1 MKRFLL
7 NVVILFMLY
16 INVACTNSSTDQSSG
31 EGEPSKAFPYRINEP
46 SERFWLPSEL
56 EEISGLMYVKNGTL
70 GAVQDE
76 KGIIYIYD
84 TKNTAV
90 INRIRFGASGDYEDL
105 TIAQDAVYLVRSDG
119 NLYKTSLTA
128 TNPAEIVDTPLSS
141 KNDVEGLAY
150 DAENNR
156 LLLTCKGISGIKK
169 DDSGNRAVFAFDLA
183 TNTLQPEP
191 VFLLPVKEVK
201 QLAGSKENFRPS
213 GIAIHPVSGS
223 IYILASVGKVL
234 VVMNKNGSIEA
245 VQPLP
250 ARHFKQPEG
259 ICFAP
264 NGDLFISNEGRGSMA
279 SILRYNFAP

>member
-7 NVVILFMLY
+7 KVVILFMLY
-16 INVACTNSSTDQSSG
+16 IHTACTGSSTDQSSG
-31 EGEPSKAFPYRINEP
+31 EGELSKAFPYRINEP

-56 EEISGLMYVKNGTL
+56 EEISGVMYVEDGIL

-76 KGIIYIYD
+76 KGILYIYD
-84 TKNTAV
+84 TKSTAV

-105 TIAQDAVYLVRSDG
+105 TLAGEAVYLVRSDG
-119 NLYKTSLTA
+119 NLYKTSLTG
-128 TNPAEIVDTPLSS
+128 TTPAEIIDTPLSG

-156 LLLTCKGISGIKK
+156 LLLACKGISGIEK
-169 DDSGNRAVFAFDLA
+169 DDSGNRAVFAFDLKN
-183 TNTLQPEP
+183 NTLQPDP
-191 VFLLPVKEVK
+191 VFVLSVKEVK
-201 QLAGSKENFRPS
+201 QLTKSKESFRPS
-213 GIAIHPVSGS
+213 GIAIHPVNGLV
-223 IYILASVGKVL
+223 YVLASVGKVL
-234 VVMNKNGSIEA
+234 VVLNKNGSIEA

-250 ARHFKQPEG
+250 ARYFKQPEG